1 MGAREPVRTSRVAI
15 IILNWNGWQDTIE
28 CLESLYR
35 IDYPCYDVVVVD
47 NCSVDESVEMI
58 REYCEGRIKVNSM
71 FFEHSWENKP
81 IHLIEY
87 TREEAE
93 LGVAKSTGSIPPSR
107 RLILI
112 KNERNFGFAEGNNIA
127 IRYCLK
133 VLKPEYV
140 VLLNNDTVVD
150 VRFLSELV
158 KVAEQD
164 ESIGVLGPK
173 IYYYDFDGRRDVLWF
188 AGGKIDVWREM
199 LYRHVGIG
207 EVDEGQYDEVRDVDW
222 ITGCAIMLSTALLAT
237 RQLNPEYF
245 FGNED
250 VEYCVEARREGYRV
264 VYVPSSKVWH
274 KVGISRGKRKE
285 SFTSIRNIP
294 DYFTLIRRNFP
305 RWVYYYHLLLLGA
318 VLPRWALLY
327 LIRYRDMGMLMDFM
341 RNMARLIRGR

>member
-1 MGAREPVRTSRVAI
+1 MGAQEAVRTSRVAV
-15 IILNWNGWQDTIE
+15 IILNWNGWQDTLE

-35 IDYPCYDVVVVD
+35 IDYPTYDVIVVD
-47 NCSVDESVEMI
+47 NCSVDESIEMI
-58 REYCEGRIKVNSM
+58 RRYCKGEIKVDSV

-93 LGVAKSTGSIPPSR
+93 LEMPVDVSAMPSK

-127 IRYCLK
+127 IRYCLR
-133 VLKPEYV
+133 VLRPEYV

-158 KVAEQD
+158 AVAERD
-164 ESIGVLGPK
+164 ERIGVLGPK

-188 AGGKIDVWREM
+188 AGGRIDVWREM
-199 LYRHVGIG
+199 LYWHVGIG
-207 EVDEGQYDEVRDVDW
+207 EVDEGQYDEVGDVDW
-222 ITGCAIMLSTALLAT
+222 ITGCAIMLRTALLAT
-237 RQLNPEYF
+237 RQLNAEYF

-250 VEYCVEARREGYRV
+250 VEYCLEARREGYRV
-264 VYVPSSKVWH
+264 VYVPASKVWH

-305 RWVYYYHLLLLGA
+305 RWVYYYHILLLGA

-327 LIRYRDMGMLMDFM
+327 LIRYRDRAMLVDFM
-341 RNMARLIRGR
+341 RNIARLIRGR